1 VRAPEIVSGYVER
14 IGDAGGYI
22 PRRYSL
28 DSNERHGRDPNI
40 DSDVPQN
47 KLDNE

>member
-1 VRAPEIVSGYVER
+1 MFFIVRAPEIANGYVER

-28 DSNERHGRDPNI
+28 DSNERYFKNPKIYSSGW
-40 DSDVPQN
+40 
-47 KLDNE
+47 